1 VETAHNVC
9 FRWQNVREDRSCKQL
24 HVTTYL
30 GNWYQPR
37 RNSCST
43 SGWQNC
49 SFYVLS
55 TQNHQTSNNSLHG
68 RPRTADHTIH
78 PPALPNLAVWKSQM
92 IILKTTICLFIS
104 WCFLPFGAISLSLFV
119 YLLITIWLFNIANG
133 KSPFLI
139 GKLSI
144 NRQFSM
150 AMLNNQRLLLS
161 WPFKLFQNG
170 FSSASESRHPQRALT
185 TLAVE
190 VAAKSKNKAPP
201 M

>member
-1 VETAHNVC
+1 MYFPRKITKLQTIPCMVDPELPIIPSTLQHCQTWPCENLK
-9 FRWQNVREDRSCKQL
+9 WSYWKQ
-24 HVTTYL
+24 
-30 GNWYQPR
+30 P
-37 RNSCST
+37 
-43 SGWQNC
+43 
-49 SFYVLS
+49 YV
-55 TQNHQTSNNSLHG
+55 
-68 RPRTADHTIH
+68 
-78 PPALPNLAVWKSQM
+78 
-92 IILKTTICLFIS
+92 CLFH
-104 WCFLPFGAISLSLFV
+104 GAFSHLELSLSLFV